1 MRIFYI
7 SVNILTHIQTD
18 KEKQN
23 IQIIGKWNNMTEDMV
38 NGDIIQISKLYDSKE
53 RSRDGDPWVQNV
65 SYSTNRHFPMMKR
78 TFTVSEPPPTLKIG
92 NYNNLLTYS
101 TDKHD
106 QIYIHK
112 LQKSVCWL
120 YRQSSLNTAAVFLE
134 RASSRGNKQN
144 NFSHRLPFHKS
155 WSMPSS
161 NFWTPYYLR
170 IPK

>member
-1 MRIFYI
+1 METSYRYLNCTI
-7 SVNILTHIQTD
+7 VKNVQEMGTHEYKTSHTVQIGTFPWW
-18 KEKQN
+18 KELLLYQN
-23 IQIIGKWNNMTEDMV
+23 
-38 NGDIIQISKLYDSKE
+38 
-53 RSRDGDPWVQNV
+53 
-65 SYSTNRHFPMMKR
+65 
-78 TFTVSEPPPTLKIG
+78 PPPTLKIG